1 MSEGRSDGQ
10 ATVETSMQ
18 QAQVVAASLQTG
30 TCPQC
35 RKPTLTFGALD
46 GRLRM
51 EMHGRDD
58 GGWWRP
64 CKGKRMT
71 PVGVHDPYRVMPA

>member
-1 MSEGRSDGQ
+1 MGR
-10 ATVETSMQ
+10 ATVETSTQ

-35 RKPTLTFGALD
+35 RKPTLTFVALD

-51 EMHGRDD
+51 EMHGRD
-58 GGWWRP
+58 GGWGWP
-64 CKGKRMT
+64 CEGKRMT